1 MVPGTKSPWYDVK
14 NNPPRGIWRRSSL
27 DSHHKHRKSV
37 VNRLARIEGHVRA
50 VKEMS
55 DEGRDCHELLI
66 QLAAIRSAIDGCGK
80 LILKD
85 HLEGCLIDAVRN
97 GNEEQVLKELND
109 SIDKFIR

>member
-1 MVPGTKSPWYDVK
+1 MAD
-14 NNPPRGIWRRSSL
+14 
-27 DSHHKHRKSV
+27 HHKHRNSI

-55 DEGRDCHELLI
+55 KEGGDCSQLLI
-66 QLAAIRSAIDGCGK
+66 QLAAIRSALDNCGK

-85 HLEGCLIDAVRN
+85 HLEGCLIEAVRN
-97 GNEEQVLKELND
+97 GDEEKVLKELND

>member
-1 MVPGTKSPWYDVK
+1 M
-14 NNPPRGIWRRSSL
+14 NN
-27 DSHHKHRKSV
+27 HHKHRKSI

-55 DEGRDCHELLI
+55 QEGRDCSQLLI
-66 QLAAIRSAIDGCGK
+66 QLAAIRSALDNCGK

-97 GNEEQVLKELND
+97 GDEEKVLKVLND

>member
-1 MVPGTKSPWYDVK
+1 MH
-14 NNPPRGIWRRSSL
+14 N
-27 DSHHKHRKSV
+27 HHKQRKNI

-55 DEGRDCHELLI
+55 KEGRDCNELLI
-66 QLAAIRSAIDGCGK
+66 QLAAIRAAIDSCGK

-85 HLEGCLIDAVRN
+85 HLEGCLIDAVRT
-97 GNEEQVLKELND
+97 GNEELVLKQLNE

>member
-1 MVPGTKSPWYDVK
+1 MTD
-14 NNPPRGIWRRSSL
+14 
-27 DSHHKHRKSV
+27 HHKHRKSI

-55 DEGRDCHELLI
+55 KEGRDCSQLLI
-66 QLAAIRSAIDGCGK
+66 QLAAIRSALDNCGK

-85 HLEGCLIDAVRN
+85 HLEGCLIEAVRN
-97 GNEEQVLKELND
+97 GDEEKVLKELND

>member
-1 MVPGTKSPWYDVK
+1 MAD
-14 NNPPRGIWRRSSL
+14 
-27 DSHHKHRKSV
+27 HHKHRNSI

-55 DEGRDCHELLI
+55 KEGRDCYQLLI
-66 QLAAIRSAIDGCGK
+66 QLAAIRSALDNCGK

-85 HLEGCLIDAVRN
+85 HLEGCLIEAVRN
-97 GNEEQVLKELND
+97 GDEEKVLKELND